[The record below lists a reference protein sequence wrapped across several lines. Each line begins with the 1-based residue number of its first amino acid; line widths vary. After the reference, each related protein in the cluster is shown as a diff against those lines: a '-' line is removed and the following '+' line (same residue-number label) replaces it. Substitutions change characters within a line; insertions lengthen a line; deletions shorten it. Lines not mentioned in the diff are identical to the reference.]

1 MLSLTYLSSATEP
14 FTREQLEELLAQAR
28 PKNER
33 LGVTGMML
41 YAGGNFIQTLEGEE
55 DSVTDLYSTIEKDQR
70 HREIMVMLR
79 EKVKERSFP
88 DWSMGFE
95 MVSDEEASKIPGFN
109 AWLQNDKSS
118 HGSFTHSRAGIF
130 YRLFSDYPR

>member
-14 FTREQLEELLAQAR
+14 FSREQLEELLSQAR

-55 DSVTDLYSTIEKDQR
+55 DAVTSLYTTIEKDPR
-70 HREIMVMLR
+70 HREIMIMLR
-79 EKVKERSFP
+79 EQVKERSFP

-95 MVSDEEASKIPGFN
+95 MVSDEEAEKIPGFN
-109 AWLQNDKSS
+109 GWLQAGKDQ
-118 HGSFTHSRAGIF
+118 HGSFKHSRAGIF

>member
-14 FTREQLEELLAQAR
+14 FSREQLEELLAQAR

-55 DSVTDLYSTIEKDQR
+55 DAVTDLYSTIEKDQR
-70 HREIMVMLR
+70 HREIMIMLR

-95 MVSDEEASKIPGFN
+95 MVSDEEAAKIPGFN
-109 AWLQNDKSS
+109 SWLQTDKSS
-118 HGSFTHSRAGIF
+118 HGSFQHSRAGIF

>member
-28 PKNER
+28 PKNES

-55 DSVTDLYSTIEKDQR
+55 DAVTGLYSTIEKDPR
-70 HREIMVMLR
+70 HREIMIMLR

-95 MVSDEEASKIPGFN
+95 MVSDEEAAKIPGFN
-109 AWLQNDKSS
+109 AWLQTDKDS
-118 HGSFTHSRAGIF
+118 HGSFKHSRAGIF